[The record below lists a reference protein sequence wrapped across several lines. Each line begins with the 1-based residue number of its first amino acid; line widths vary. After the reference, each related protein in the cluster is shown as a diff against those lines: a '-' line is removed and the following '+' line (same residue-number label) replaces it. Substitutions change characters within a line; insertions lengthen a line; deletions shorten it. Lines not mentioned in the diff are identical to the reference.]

1 MKHKRTIILCA
12 AFSLLASVTI
22 SYVAIEKKTYA
33 IFNQNVNALSDGE
46 SSGISICY
54 NQFTFHLVKRCLVCG
69 TCNIV
74 WGEGTSE
81 GGICY

>member
-33 IFNQNVNALSDGE
+33 IFNQNVNAL
-46 SSGISICY
+46 
-54 NQFTFHLVKRCLVCG
+54 CLACG